1 VIGTSAFTSTV
12 TGGSWSSSDTSIA
25 TVNATSGLVTGVTA
39 GTATIT
45 YTVTGTGGCSNA
57 TTTRTVTV
65 TATIAGTLSGTQ
77 NICVN
82 GTSTFTSTVSGG
94 SWSSSSASIATVN
107 ATSGVVTG
115 VAAGTATLTYTVT
128 GTSGCTN
135 ATATRTVTVTAA
147 PNAGTLSGN
156 QNICANG
163 TTTFAST
170 ATGGTWSSS
179 APGIASV
186 NANSGF
192 VTGVSGGTAT
202 ITYTVAGTGGCADA
216 TATRSITVRAVANTN
231 ITDTICQG
239 STYTFRNRTLSQAG
253 VYRDTLASFNACDS
267 IVTLN
272 LTVLAKPSRPTI
284 RVSATGDTLFATPA
298 SNINW
303 YRNGQPLLG
312 GTNGI
317 LLINQNG
324 IYFALREV
332 TFGLRTCYSDT
343 SNILNVT
350 NVGIDLPNSPNI
362 SAYPIPT
369 SSTLTI
375 RGILEQEPVEMHMS
389 DVSGREVTSQW
400 NLADRADSTI
410 TLDVSNLAGGIYQLK
425 IKALNSSETYF
436 VRFIKSH

>member
-1 VIGTSAFTSTV
+1 
-12 TGGSWSSSDTSIA
+12 
-25 TVNATSGLVTGVTA
+25 
-39 GTATIT
+39 
-45 YTVTGTGGCSNA
+45 
-57 TTTRTVTV
+57 
-65 TATIAGTLSGTQ
+65 
-77 NICVN
+77 VN
-82 GTSTFTSTVSGG
+82 GTSAFTSTVSGG
-94 SWSSSSASIATVN
+94 SWSSSSTSIATVN
-107 ATSGVVTG
+107 ASSGVVTG
-115 VAAGTATLTYTVT
+115 VAAGTATITYTVIGT
-128 GTSGCTN
+128 GGCAN

-163 TTTFAST
+163 TTTFVST

-186 NANSGF
+186 NANSGV
-192 VTGVSGGTAT
+192 VTGVTGGTAT
-202 ITYTVAGTGGCADA
+202 ITYTVVGTGGCADA

-253 VYRDTLASFNACDS
+253 VYRDTLASFNSCDS
-267 IVTLN
+267 IITLN

-284 RVSATGDTLFATPA
+284 RVSATGDTLFATPS

-303 YRNGQPLLG
+303 YLNGQPLLG

-324 IYFALREV
+324 IYFALRDV

-369 SSTLTI
+369 SSTLNI
-375 RGILEQEPVEMHMS
+375 RGILEQEPVELHML
-389 DVSGREVTSQW
+389 DISGREVTGQW
-400 NLADRADSTI
+400 YLADRSESTI
-410 TLDVSNLAGGIYQLK
+410 TLDVSDLAGGIYQLK